1 MAQLRGLP
9 LNGSQPSLWQPDSG
23 WEPYRGPLPRL
34 QGVDVAIDTET
45 RDDGLATE
53 RGPGWVYDAGYL
65 CGVSADWGAGRLYVP
80 VRHPDTEC
88 RPMDEVASWVDS
100 VLRDCPVWFFNL
112 GYDMAWL
119 LHSGVTVW
127 PERAHD
133 AQIMQAMLDENLR
146 DYSLD
151 GCCARHGIAGK
162 DPSLLEAAARA
173 YGVDP
178 KKGLWRMPARYVGPY
193 AEQDA
198 TATLALGRTL
208 LPLVDAEHMR
218 AAYQTEIDLVP
229 ALYDMRRRG
238 IRVNTGSAESAQAH
252 VRTQKEDR
260 LSEIGRLVG
269 RRVTMP
275 ELLSPVAVGRV
286 FEAVGIT
293 CPKTPKTKL
302 PSVTKDWLAGLDHP
316 MGVLVREARQFND
329 LAEKFIGTYILGH
342 QHRGRVHAVIN
353 QLRTSDD
360 DGDNAGARTQRLSY
374 ASPPLHQMPARPTTP
389 AQELLVAMIREIFE
403 PESGEMWAAPDYS
416 GQEPRIMVHL
426 AAMAKIKGAA
436 EIAAIYN
443 ADPDTDYHTMVAAII
458 GLPRKKAKD
467 INQGIAY
474 GMGLVKLARVLRCS
488 EEEAQA
494 MLDIYEDKLPYIGG
508 LTQEASNLA
517 KERGWIRLLDGARCH
532 FDEWQPRGSRY
543 GDTVWGKERAKKR
556 WPNTPIERAYTYRA
570 ANRAAQGGAARQMK
584 RAMVECHR
592 AKLHMLVQMHDELG
606 LSVGCARDA
615 LLARDLMINTTKL
628 CVPVKVDLEVGPTWG
643 RAKYPLE
650 KFFQEAA

>member
-1 MAQLRGLP
+1 M
-9 LNGSQPSLWQPDSG
+9 
-23 WEPYRGPLPRL
+23 
-34 QGVDVAIDTET
+34 AIDTET

-53 RGPGWVYDAGYL
+53 RGPGWVYDAGWL
-65 CGVSADWGAGRLYVP
+65 CGVSADWGGGRLYVP
-80 VRHPDTEC
+80 VRHPDSDC
-88 RPMDEVASWVDS
+88 RPVGEVTSWVDC
-100 VLRDCPVWFFNL
+100 VLRDCTVWFFNI

-133 AQIMQAMLDENLR
+133 AQIMQAMLNENLQ

-151 GCCARHGIAGK
+151 GCCARHGIPGK
-162 DPSLLEAAARA
+162 DPALLEAAARA

-198 TATLALGRTL
+198 TSTLALGRAL
-208 LPLVDAEHMR
+208 LPLVDADGMR
-218 AAYQTEIDLVP
+218 KAYQTEIDLVP
-229 ALYDMRRRG
+229 ALYHMRRGG
-238 IRVNTGSAESAQAH
+238 IRVNTDSAEQAQTH
-252 VRTQKEDR
+252 VRLQKIER
-260 LSEIGRLVG
+260 LSEIGRLAG
-269 RRVTMP
+269 RRVEMP
-275 ELLSPVAVGRV
+275 ELLSPAAVGRV
-286 FEAVGIT
+286 FEAVGVE
-293 CPKTPKTKL
+293 CPRTPKTRL
-302 PSVTKDWLAGLDHP
+302 PSVTKDWLAALDHP

-360 DGDNAGARTQRLSY
+360 DGDTSGARTQRLSY
-374 ASPPLHQMPARPTTP
+374 SSPPLHQMPARPTTP

-403 PESGEMWAAPDYS
+403 PESGEVWAAPDYS

-426 AAMAKIKGAA
+426 AEAAGIKGATA
-436 EIAAIYN
+436 IADIYR

-474 GMGLVKLARVLRCS
+474 GMGLVKLARILRVS
-488 EEEAQA
+488 EDEAQA
-494 MLDIYEDKLPYIGG
+494 MLDLYSEKLPYIGG
-508 LTQEASNLA
+508 LTNEASNLA
-517 KERGWIRLLDGARCH
+517 KDRGWIRLLDGARCH
-532 FDEWQPRGSRY
+532 FDSWQPRGARNMIP
-543 GDTVWGKERAKKR
+543 VWGREAAQKR
-556 WPNTPIERAYTYRA
+556 WPNTTIERAFTYRA

-584 RAMVECHR
+584 RAMVACHR

-606 LSVGCARDA
+606 LSVSSAREA
-615 LLARDLMINTTKL
+615 RLAKEIMIHTTKL
-628 CVPVKVDLEVGPTWG
+628 RVPVKVDLELGPTWG